1 MATIGTSRIALGLA
15 TFALLAGCGSTAAS
29 TTTAPGKAQAS
40 PAVSKDK
47 ALATAY
53 FDAVGPASSSL
64 GTGITATGPA
74 CTATAT
80 IDECRASV
88 AHERDL
94 AYAMQTV
101 MDDHLSGPA
110 PACMGPAPHDYTTG
124 INLLIGG
131 TSNQVGGMDNTDA
144 ASVTKGTDE
153 VTQATALINKANTE
167 ISQSTC

>member
-47 ALATAY
+47 GLALAY
-53 FDAVGPASSSL
+53 SDAVGPASSSL
-64 GTGITATGPA
+64 GTGMAASGTA
-74 CTATAT
+74 CSATST

-88 AHERDL
+88 AHTRDL

-101 MDDHLSGPA
+101 MNDHSA
-110 PACMGPAPHDYTTG
+110 PACMGPAPHDYTAG
-124 INLLIGG
+124 INLLIQG
-131 TSNQVGGMDNTDA
+131 TSDEVAGLDNTDA
-144 ASVTKGTDE
+144 PTITKGTDE
-153 VTQATALINKANTE
+153 VMQSTALINKANTE